1 MNNDLIIDIE
11 LKIVRGMVSLEDL
24 QDILN
29 GEPTSNSTAK
39 YVRELI
45 TDDVLTK
52 EQVSNVVSK
61 HIALQ
66 ENETSRLIQHFGE

>member
-1 MNNDLIIDIE
+1 MIMNNDLIIDIE

-29 GEPTSNSTAK
+29 GEPTSNRTAK

-66 ENETSRLIQHFGE
+66 ENEVTRFLQQ

>member
-29 GEPTSNSTAK
+29 GEPTSNGTAK
-39 YVRELI
+39 YVREL
-45 TDDVLTK
+45 VMSGELTK
-52 EQVSNVVSK
+52 QQVSNVVSK

-66 ENETSRLIQHFGE
+66 ENEITRLLQQ

>member
-1 MNNDLIIDIE
+1 MIMNNDLIIDIE

-45 TDDVLTK
+45 TNDVLTK

-61 HIALQ
+61 HIELQ
-66 ENETSRLIQHFGE
+66 ENEITRLLQQ